1 MFTNTS
7 NIYYS
12 INVVKVYMSDLI
24 QNNPASLQPNQVLQP
39 SEILNIFSDYL
50 AKNVTS
56 SKVVFIRGI
65 YFKKKFDPSWKYAYD
80 IIRDENDQR
89 EITIVIPPSLRDG
102 LKDGAL
108 VLLGGNINRALK
120 DNGTIQ
126 LQLYVTRADIVQDQA
141 ISEEDMKR
149 AEIRNAKSRLGYKN
163 VDSILEDI
171 LYRGEKPRVAL
182 VFATTSITMS
192 DFNAGKDA
200 ASAQI
205 DFTECRVPFSKPQ
218 EVADLLSKLDQNNA
232 YDAIALVRGGGGGI
246 EALDDLIVLES
257 VMNLTTPLICAV
269 GHVEEKIF
277 IKNIADKV
285 APTPNGLG
293 AYFKD
298 MVESV
303 AAKRSKSRA
312 ALVEEVKKQY
322 IQQIE
327 TAEKQ
332 NKSLQEQIE
341 KMTKASNAAQENF
354 KKQSEDMGK
363 QLQTLQESLKSMQKA
378 HEDQT
383 KTFNENLSA
392 LQKTNQKLQESLTV
406 ATAQATKA
414 AAELST
420 ANTRVKDIE
429 TRLSQSQS
437 KVTLWIAIAVV
448 AVIAAIISIAAN

>member
-1 MFTNTS
+1 
-7 NIYYS
+7 
-12 INVVKVYMSDLI
+12 MSEI
-24 QNNPASLQPNQVLQP
+24 VQHSSAAMSQNLQVLKP

-50 AKNVTS
+50 AKNATS

-65 YFKKKFDPSWKYAYD
+65 YFKKKFDPSWKNAYD
-80 IIRDENDQR
+80 IVRDENDQR

-120 DNGTIQ
+120 ENGTIQ
-126 LQLYVTRADIVQDQA
+126 LQLYVTRADVVQEQA

-149 AEIRNAKSRLGYKN
+149 AEIRNAKSRIGYKN

-171 LYRGEKPRVAL
+171 LYRGQRPRVAL

-200 ASAQI
+200 ASSQI
-205 DFTECRVPFSKPQ
+205 DFTELRVPFSKPQ
-218 EVADLLSKLDQNNA
+218 EVAELLSQLDQDNS

-303 AAKRSKSRA
+303 AEKRSKSRA

-363 QLQTLQESLKSMQKA
+363 QLQTLQESLKSMQKSN
-378 HEDQT
+378 EEQT
-383 KTFNENLSA
+383 KTFNDNLSA
-392 LQKTNQKLQESLTV
+392 LQKTNQQLQESLNN

-414 AAELST
+414 VAELFT
-420 ANTRVKDIE
+420 ANTRVKDIQ
-429 TRLSQSQS
+429 TQLSKSQN
-437 KVTLWIAIAVV
+437 KVTLWCAIAVV
-448 AVIAAIISIAAN
+448 AVVVAIIAIAVN

>member
-1 MFTNTS
+1 
-7 NIYYS
+7 
-12 INVVKVYMSDLI
+12 MSEI
-24 QNNPASLQPNQVLQP
+24 VQHSSAAMSQNLQVLKP

-50 AKNVTS
+50 AKNATS

-65 YFKKKFDPSWKYAYD
+65 YFKKKFDPSWKNAYD
-80 IIRDENDQR
+80 IVRDENDQR

-120 DNGTIQ
+120 ENGTIQ

-149 AEIRNAKSRLGYKN
+149 AEIRNAKSRIGYKN

-171 LYRGEKPRVAL
+171 LYRGQRPRVAL

-200 ASAQI
+200 ASSQI
-205 DFTECRVPFSKPQ
+205 DFTELRVPFSKPQ
-218 EVADLLSKLDQNNA
+218 EVAELLSQLDQDNS

-303 AAKRSKSRA
+303 AEKRSKSRA

-363 QLQTLQESLKSMQKA
+363 QLQTLQESLKGMQKSN
-378 HEDQT
+378 EEQT
-383 KTFNENLSA
+383 KTFNDNLSA
-392 LQKTNQKLQESLTV
+392 LQKTNQQLQESLNN

-414 AAELST
+414 VAELST
-420 ANTRVKDIE
+420 ANTRVKDIQ
-429 TRLSQSQS
+429 TQLSKSQN
-437 KVTLWIAIAVV
+437 KVTLWCALAVVAIVIAIIAIAF
-448 AVIAAIISIAAN
+448 N

>member
-1 MFTNTS
+1 MIDTLIPNSTS
-7 NIYYS
+7 MTPA
-12 INVVKVYMSDLI
+12 NVLK
-24 QNNPASLQPNQVLQP
+24 P

-56 SKVVFIRGI
+56 SKVIFIRGI
-65 YFKKKFDPSWKYAYD
+65 YFKKKFDPSWKNAYD
-80 IIRDENDQR
+80 IVRDENDQR

-108 VLLGGNINRALK
+108 VLLGGNINRTLK

-171 LYRGEKPRVAL
+171 LYRGQRPRVAL

-200 ASAQI
+200 ASSQI
-205 DFTECRVPFSKPQ
+205 DFTEFRVPFSKPQ
-218 EVADLLSKLDQNNA
+218 EVAELLSQLDQDNS

-303 AAKRSKSRA
+303 AEKRSKSRA

-363 QLQTLQESLKSMQKA
+363 QLHTLQESLKSMQKSN
-378 HEDQT
+378 EEQT
-383 KTFNENLSA
+383 KTFNDNLSA
-392 LQKTNQKLQESLTV
+392 LQKTNQQLQESLNN

-414 AAELST
+414 VAELST
-420 ANTRVKDIE
+420 ANTRVKDIQ
-429 TRLSQSQS
+429 TQLSKSQN
-437 KVTLWIAIAVV
+437 KVTLWCVIAVFAVVVAIIAIAV
-448 AVIAAIISIAAN
+448 N

>member
-1 MFTNTS
+1 MSDISLISTNMTS
-7 NIYYS
+7 NVQIF
-12 INVVKVYMSDLI
+12 K
-24 QNNPASLQPNQVLQP
+24 P

-50 AKNVTS
+50 AKNATS
-56 SKVVFIRGI
+56 SRVIFLRGI
-65 YFKKKFDPSWKYAYD
+65 YFKKKFDPSWKNAYD
-80 IIRDENDQR
+80 LLKDENDQK
-89 EITIVIPPSLRDG
+89 EITVVIPASLRDR
-102 LKDGAL
+102 LKDGSL
-108 VLLGGNINRALK
+108 VQLGGNINRSLK
-120 DNGTIQ
+120 DNGNIQ
-126 LQLYVTRADIVQDQA
+126 LQLYVTRADVVQEQA

-171 LYRGEKPRVAL
+171 LYRGLRPRVAL

-200 ASAQI
+200 ASQQI

-218 EVADLLSKLDQNNA
+218 EVAELLKQLDQNNS

-303 AAKRSKSRA
+303 AEKRSKSRA

-363 QLQTLQESLKSMQKA
+363 QLQTLQESLKSMQKSN
-378 HEDQT
+378 EEQT
-383 KTFNENLSA
+383 KTFNANLSA
-392 LQKTNQKLQESLTV
+392 LQKTNQQLQESLNN

-414 AAELST
+414 VAELST
-420 ANTRVKDIE
+420 ANTRVKDIQ
-429 TRLSQSQS
+429 TQLSKSQN
-437 KVTLWIAIAVV
+437 KVTLWCVIAVFAVVVAIIAIAV
-448 AVIAAIISIAAN
+448 N

>member
-1 MFTNTS
+1 MGEL
-7 NIYYS
+7 
-12 INVVKVYMSDLI
+12 V
-24 QNNPASLQPNQVLQP
+24 QNNASVLQPSQVLQP

-56 SKVVFIRGI
+56 SKVVFIRGV

-126 LQLYVTRADIVQDQA
+126 LQLYVTRADIVQEQA

-149 AEIRNAKSRLGYKN
+149 AELRNAKSRLGYKN

-171 LYRGEKPRVAL
+171 LYRGQRPRVAL

-200 ASAQI
+200 ASSQI
-205 DFTECRVPFSKPQ
+205 DFTELRVPFSKPQ
-218 EVADLLSKLDQNNA
+218 EVAELLSKLDQDNS

-303 AAKRSKSRA
+303 AEKRSKSRA

-363 QLQTLQESLKSMQKA
+363 QLQTLQESLKSMQKSN
-378 HEDQT
+378 EEQT
-383 KTFNENLSA
+383 KTFNDNLSA
-392 LQKTNQKLQESLTV
+392 LQKTNQQLQESLNN

-414 AAELST
+414 VAELST
-420 ANTRVKDIE
+420 ANTRVKDIQ
-429 TRLSQSQS
+429 TQLSKSQN
-437 KVTLWIAIAVV
+437 KVTLWCALAVV
-448 AVIAAIISIAAN
+448 AIVVAIIAIVFN

>member
-1 MFTNTS
+1 MAIIKAQNMNDVLPLTASTLTGVQ
-7 NIYYS
+7 IY
-12 INVVKVYMSDLI
+12 K
-24 QNNPASLQPNQVLQP
+24 P
-39 SEILNIFSDYL
+39 SEILNIFTDYL

-56 SKVVFIRGI
+56 SKVTYIKGI
-65 YFKKKFDPSWKYAYD
+65 YFKKKFDLSWKYAYD

-126 LQLYVTRADIVQDQA
+126 LQLYVTRADIVQEQA

-171 LYRGEKPRVAL
+171 LYRGQRPRVAL

-200 ASAQI
+200 ASSQI
-205 DFTECRVPFSKPQ
+205 DFTEFRVPFSKPQ
-218 EVADLLSKLDQNNA
+218 EVAELLSQLDQDNS

-303 AAKRSKSRA
+303 AEKRSKSRA

-363 QLQTLQESLKSMQKA
+363 QLHTLQESLKSMQKSN
-378 HEDQT
+378 EEQT
-383 KTFNENLSA
+383 KTFNDNLSA
-392 LQKTNQKLQESLTV
+392 LQKTNQQLQESLNN

-414 AAELST
+414 VAELST
-420 ANTRVKDIE
+420 ANTRVKDIQ
-429 TRLSQSQS
+429 TQLSKSQN
-437 KVTLWIAIAVV
+437 KVTLWCVIAVFAVVVAIIAIAV
-448 AVIAAIISIAAN
+448 N

>member
-1 MFTNTS
+1 MTPA
-7 NIYYS
+7 
-12 INVVKVYMSDLI
+12 NVLK
-24 QNNPASLQPNQVLQP
+24 P

-56 SKVVFIRGI
+56 SKVIFIRGI
-65 YFKKKFDPSWKYAYD
+65 YFKKKFDPSWKNAYD
-80 IIRDENDQR
+80 IVRDENDQR

-108 VLLGGNINRALK
+108 VLLGGNINRTLK
-120 DNGTIQ
+120 DDGAIQ
-126 LQLYVTRADIVQDQA
+126 LQLYVTRTDIVQDQA

-171 LYRGEKPRVAL
+171 LYRGQRPRVAL

-200 ASAQI
+200 ASSQI
-205 DFTECRVPFSKPQ
+205 DFTEFRVPFSKPQ
-218 EVADLLSKLDQNNA
+218 EVAELLSQLDQDNS

-285 APTPNGLG
+285 APTPNGFG
-293 AYFKD
+293 AYIKD

-303 AAKRSKSRA
+303 AEKRSKSRA

-341 KMTKASNAAQENF
+341 KMTKASNAAQDNF
-354 KKQSEDMGK
+354 KKQSEDMAK
-363 QLQTLQESLKSMQKA
+363 QLQTLQESLKSMQKSN
-378 HEDQT
+378 EQQT
-383 KTFNENLSA
+383 KTFNDNLSV
-392 LQKTNQKLQESLTV
+392 LQKTNQQLQESLNN

-414 AAELST
+414 VAEFST
-420 ANTRVKDIE
+420 ANTRVKDIQ
-429 TRLSQSQS
+429 TQLSKSQN
-437 KVTLWIAIAVV
+437 KVTLWCAIAVV
-448 AVIAAIISIAAN
+448 AVVVAIIAIAVN

>member
-1 MFTNTS
+1 MIDTLIPNSTS
-7 NIYYS
+7 MTPA
-12 INVVKVYMSDLI
+12 NVLK
-24 QNNPASLQPNQVLQP
+24 P

-56 SKVVFIRGI
+56 SKVIFIRGI
-65 YFKKKFDPSWKYAYD
+65 YFKKKFDPSWKNAYD
-80 IIRDENDQR
+80 IVRDENDQR

-171 LYRGEKPRVAL
+171 LYRGQRPRVAL

-200 ASAQI
+200 ASSQI
-205 DFTECRVPFSKPQ
+205 DFTEFRVPFSKPQ
-218 EVADLLSKLDQNNA
+218 EVAELLSQLDQDNS

-303 AAKRSKSRA
+303 AEKRSKSRA

-354 KKQSEDMGK
+354 KKQSEDMAK
-363 QLQTLQESLKSMQKA
+363 QLQTLQESLKSMQKSN
-378 HEDQT
+378 EEQT
-383 KTFNENLSA
+383 KTFNDNLSA
-392 LQKTNQKLQESLTV
+392 LQKTNQQLQESLNN

-414 AAELST
+414 VAELST
-420 ANTRVKDIE
+420 ANTRVKDIQ
-429 TRLSQSQS
+429 TQLSKSQN
-437 KVTLWIAIAVV
+437 KVTMWCAIAVFAVIVAIIAIAV
-448 AVIAAIISIAAN
+448 N

>member
-1 MFTNTS
+1 MNDITPTPSNNIVTNVQ
-7 NIYYS
+7 IF
-12 INVVKVYMSDLI
+12 
-24 QNNPASLQPNQVLQP
+24 QP

-56 SKVVFIRGI
+56 SKVTFIRGI
-65 YFKKKFDPSWKYAYD
+65 YFKKKFDPSWKNAYD
-80 IIRDENDQR
+80 IVRDENDQR

-108 VLLGGNINRALK
+108 VLLGGNINRTLK

-171 LYRGEKPRVAL
+171 LYRGQRPRVAL

-200 ASAQI
+200 ASSQI
-205 DFTECRVPFSKPQ
+205 DFTEFRVPFSKPQ
-218 EVADLLSKLDQNNA
+218 EVAELLSQLDQDNS

-303 AAKRSKSRA
+303 AEKRSKSRA

-363 QLQTLQESLKSMQKA
+363 QLHTLQESLKSMQKSN
-378 HEDQT
+378 EEQT
-383 KTFNENLSA
+383 KTFNDNLSA
-392 LQKTNQKLQESLTV
+392 LQKTNQQLQESLNN

-414 AAELST
+414 VAELST
-420 ANTRVKDIE
+420 ANTRVKDIQ
-429 TRLSQSQS
+429 TQLSKSQN
-437 KVTLWIAIAVV
+437 KVTLWCVIAVFAVVVAIIAIAV
-448 AVIAAIISIAAN
+448 N

>member
-1 MFTNTS
+1 MIDTLIPNSTS
-7 NIYYS
+7 MTPA
-12 INVVKVYMSDLI
+12 NVLK
-24 QNNPASLQPNQVLQP
+24 P

-56 SKVVFIRGI
+56 SKVIFIRGI
-65 YFKKKFDPSWKYAYD
+65 YFKKKFDPSWKNAYD
-80 IIRDENDQR
+80 IVRDENDQR

-171 LYRGEKPRVAL
+171 LYRGQRPRVAL

-200 ASAQI
+200 ASSQI
-205 DFTECRVPFSKPQ
+205 DFTEFRVPFSKPQ
-218 EVADLLSKLDQNNA
+218 EVAELLSQLDQDNS

-303 AAKRSKSRA
+303 AEKRSKSRA

-363 QLQTLQESLKSMQKA
+363 QLQTLQESLKSMQKSN
-378 HEDQT
+378 EEQT
-383 KTFNENLSA
+383 KTFNDNLSA
-392 LQKTNQKLQESLTV
+392 LQKTNQQLQESLNN

-414 AAELST
+414 VAELST
-420 ANTRVKDIE
+420 ANTRVKDIQ
-429 TRLSQSQS
+429 TQLNKSQN
-437 KVTLWIAIAVV
+437 KVTLWCALAVVAIVIAIIAIAF
-448 AVIAAIISIAAN
+448 N

>member
-1 MFTNTS
+1 MGEL
-7 NIYYS
+7 
-12 INVVKVYMSDLI
+12 V
-24 QNNPASLQPNQVLQP
+24 QNNASVLQPSQVLQP

-56 SKVVFIRGI
+56 SKVVFIRGV

-126 LQLYVTRADIVQDQA
+126 LQLYVTRADIVQEQA

-149 AEIRNAKSRLGYKN
+149 AELRNAKSRLGYKN

-171 LYRGEKPRVAL
+171 LYRGQRPRVAL

-200 ASAQI
+200 ASSQI
-205 DFTECRVPFSKPQ
+205 DFTELRVPFSKPQ
-218 EVADLLSKLDQNNA
+218 EVAELLSKLDQDNS

-303 AAKRSKSRA
+303 AEKRSKSRA

-363 QLQTLQESLKSMQKA
+363 QLQTLQESLKSMQKSN
-378 HEDQT
+378 EEQT
-383 KTFNENLSA
+383 KTFNDNLSA
-392 LQKTNQKLQESLTV
+392 LQKTNQQLQESLNN

-414 AAELST
+414 VAELST
-420 ANTRVKDIE
+420 ANTRVKDIQIQ
-429 TRLSQSQS
+429 LSKSQN
-437 KVTLWIAIAVV
+437 KVTLWCALAVVAIVVAIIAIAF
-448 AVIAAIISIAAN
+448 N

>member
-1 MFTNTS
+1 
-7 NIYYS
+7 
-12 INVVKVYMSDLI
+12 MSEI
-24 QNNPASLQPNQVLQP
+24 VQHSSAAMSQNLQVLKP

-50 AKNVTS
+50 AKNATS

-65 YFKKKFDPSWKYAYD
+65 YFKKKFDPSWKNAYD
-80 IIRDENDQR
+80 IVRDENDQR

-120 DNGTIQ
+120 ENGTIQ
-126 LQLYVTRADIVQDQA
+126 LQLYVTRADVVQEQA

-171 LYRGEKPRVAL
+171 LYRGQKPRVAL

-200 ASAQI
+200 ASSQI
-205 DFTECRVPFSKPQ
+205 DFTEFRVPFSKPQ
-218 EVADLLSKLDQNNA
+218 EVAELLSQLDQDNS

-303 AAKRSKSRA
+303 AEKRSKSRA

-341 KMTKASNAAQENF
+341 KITKASNAAQENF

-363 QLQTLQESLKSMQKA
+363 QLQTLQESLKSMQKSN
-378 HEDQT
+378 EEQT
-383 KTFNENLSA
+383 KTFNDNLSA
-392 LQKTNQKLQESLTV
+392 LQKTNHQLQESLNN

-414 AAELST
+414 VAELST
-420 ANTRVKDIE
+420 ANTRVKDIQ
-429 TRLSQSQS
+429 TQLNKSQN
-437 KVTLWIAIAVV
+437 KVTLWCALAVVAIVVAIIAIAF
-448 AVIAAIISIAAN
+448 N

>member
-1 MFTNTS
+1 MNDITPT
-7 NIYYS
+7 
-12 INVVKVYMSDLI
+12 
-24 QNNPASLQPNQVLQP
+24 QNNNIVSNVQIFQP

-50 AKNVTS
+50 AKNATS
-56 SKVVFIRGI
+56 SKVTFIRGI
-65 YFKKKFDPSWKYAYD
+65 YFKKKFDTSWKYAYD
-80 IIRDENDQR
+80 IVRDENDQR

-126 LQLYVTRADIVQDQA
+126 LQLYVTRADIVQEQV

-149 AEIRNAKSRLGYKN
+149 TEIRNAKSRIGYKN

-171 LYRGEKPRVAL
+171 LYRGQKPRVAL

-192 DFNAGKDA
+192 DFNSGKDA
-200 ASAQI
+200 ASSHI
-205 DFTECRVPFSKPQ
+205 DFTEYRVPFSKPQ
-218 EVADLLSKLDQNNA
+218 DVADLLSKLDQNNSF
-232 YDAIALVRGGGGGI
+232 DAIALVRGGGGGI

-257 VMNLTTPLICAV
+257 LLNLKTPLICAV

-303 AAKRSKSRA
+303 AERRSKSRA

-363 QLQTLQESLKSMQKA
+363 QLQTLQESLKSMQKT

-383 KTFNENLSA
+383 KTFNDNLTA
-392 LQKTNQKLQESLTV
+392 LQQTNQKLQESLTA

-414 AAELST
+414 TAELST
-420 ANTRVKDIE
+420 SNNRVKDIE
-429 TRLSQSQS
+429 TRLSQSQN
-437 KVTLWIAIAVV
+437 KVTLWASIAAIAT
-448 AVIAAIISIAAN
+448 IAAIIAILAS

>member
-1 MFTNTS
+1 MGEIAVS
-7 NIYYS
+7 KS
-12 INVVKVYMSDLI
+12 
-24 QNNPASLQPNQVLQP
+24 SLVESMQALKP
-39 SEILNIFSDYL
+39 SEVLNIFSDYL

-56 SKVVFIRGI
+56 SKVVYIRGI
-65 YFKKKFDPSWKYAYD
+65 YFKKKFDSSWKYAYD

-89 EITIVIPPSLRDG
+89 EITIVIPPSLREG

-149 AEIRNAKSRLGYKN
+149 AEIRNEKSRLGYKN

-171 LYRGEKPRVAL
+171 MYRGERPRVAL

-200 ASAQI
+200 ASSQI

-218 EVADLLSKLDQNNA
+218 EVADLLSKLDQNNS

-303 AAKRSKSRA
+303 AEKRSKSRA

-363 QLQTLQESLKSMQKA
+363 QLQTLQESLKSMHKSN
-378 HEDQT
+378 EEQT
-383 KTFNENLSA
+383 KTFNDNLSA
-392 LQKTNQKLQESLTV
+392 LQKTNQQLQESLNN

-414 AAELST
+414 VAELST
-420 ANTRVKDIE
+420 ANTRVKDIQ
-429 TRLSQSQS
+429 TQLSKSQN
-437 KVTLWIAIAVV
+437 KVTLWCALAVVAIVVAIIAIAF
-448 AVIAAIISIAAN
+448 N

>member
-1 MFTNTS
+1 MCVNMGEL
-7 NIYYS
+7 
-12 INVVKVYMSDLI
+12 V
-24 QNNPASLQPNQVLQP
+24 QNNSAALQPAQVLQP

-126 LQLYVTRADIVQDQA
+126 LQLYVTRADIVQEQA

-149 AEIRNAKSRLGYKN
+149 AELRNAKSRLGYKN

-171 LYRGEKPRVAL
+171 LYRGQRPRVAL

-200 ASAQI
+200 ASSQI
-205 DFTECRVPFSKPQ
+205 DFTELRVPFSKPQ
-218 EVADLLSKLDQNNA
+218 EVAELLSKLDQDNS

-303 AAKRSKSRA
+303 AEKRSKSRA

-363 QLQTLQESLKSMQKA
+363 QLQTLQESLKSMQKSN
-378 HEDQT
+378 EEQT
-383 KTFNENLSA
+383 KTFNDNLSA
-392 LQKTNQKLQESLTV
+392 LQKTNQQLQESLNN

-414 AAELST
+414 VAELST
-420 ANTRVKDIE
+420 ANTRVKDIQ
-429 TRLSQSQS
+429 TQLSKSQN
-437 KVTLWIAIAVV
+437 KVTLWCAIAVV
-448 AVIAAIISIAAN
+448 AVVVAIIAIAVN

>member
-1 MFTNTS
+1 MTS
-7 NIYYS
+7 NVQIF
-12 INVVKVYMSDLI
+12 K
-24 QNNPASLQPNQVLQP
+24 P

-50 AKNVTS
+50 AKNATS
-56 SKVVFIRGI
+56 SRVIFLRGI
-65 YFKKKFDPSWKYAYD
+65 YFKKKFDPSWKNAYD
-80 IIRDENDQR
+80 LLKDENDQK
-89 EITIVIPPSLRDG
+89 EITVVIPASLRDG
-102 LKDGAL
+102 LKDGSL
-108 VLLGGNINRALK
+108 VQLGGNINRSLK
-120 DNGTIQ
+120 DNGNIQ
-126 LQLYVTRADIVQDQA
+126 LQLYVTRAEVVQEQA

-149 AEIRNAKSRLGYKN
+149 AEIRNAKSRIGYKN

-171 LYRGEKPRVAL
+171 LYRGQRPRVAL

-200 ASAQI
+200 ASSQI
-205 DFTECRVPFSKPQ
+205 DFTELRVPFSKPQ
-218 EVADLLSKLDQNNA
+218 EVAELLSQLDQDDS

-246 EALDDLIVLES
+246 EALDDLIVLER
-257 VMNLTTPLICAV
+257 VMNLTTPLICAL

-303 AAKRSKSRA
+303 AEKRSKSRA

-332 NKSLQEQIE
+332 NRSLQEQIE

-363 QLQTLQESLKSMQKA
+363 QLQTLQESLKSMQKSN
-378 HEDQT
+378 EEQT
-383 KTFNENLSA
+383 KTFNDNLSA
-392 LQKTNQKLQESLTV
+392 LQKTNQQLQESLNN

-414 AAELST
+414 VAELST
-420 ANTRVKDIE
+420 ANTRVKDIQ
-429 TRLSQSQS
+429 TQLSKSQN
-437 KVTLWIAIAVV
+437 KVTLWCALAVVAIVVAIIAIAF
-448 AVIAAIISIAAN
+448 N

>member
-1 MFTNTS
+1 
-7 NIYYS
+7 
-12 INVVKVYMSDLI
+12 MSEI
-24 QNNPASLQPNQVLQP
+24 VQHSSAAMSQNLQVLKP

-50 AKNVTS
+50 AKNATS

-65 YFKKKFDPSWKYAYD
+65 YFKKKFDPSWKNAYD
-80 IIRDENDQR
+80 IVRDENDQR

-120 DNGTIQ
+120 ENGTIQ
-126 LQLYVTRADIVQDQA
+126 LQLYVTRADVVQEQA

-171 LYRGEKPRVAL
+171 LYRGQRPRVAL

-200 ASAQI
+200 ASSQI
-205 DFTECRVPFSKPQ
+205 DFTELRVPFSKPQ
-218 EVADLLSKLDQNNA
+218 EVAELLSQLDQDNS

-303 AAKRSKSRA
+303 AEKRSKSRA

-363 QLQTLQESLKSMQKA
+363 QLQTLQESLKSMQKSN
-378 HEDQT
+378 EEQT
-383 KTFNENLSA
+383 KTFNDNLSA
-392 LQKTNQKLQESLTV
+392 LQKTNQQLQESLNN

-414 AAELST
+414 VAELFT
-420 ANTRVKDIE
+420 ANTRVKDIQ
-429 TRLSQSQS
+429 TQLSKSQN
-437 KVTLWIAIAVV
+437 KVTLWCALAVVAIVVAIIAIAF
-448 AVIAAIISIAAN
+448 N

>member
-1 MFTNTS
+1 MNDVLPLTASTLTGVQ
-7 NIYYS
+7 IY
-12 INVVKVYMSDLI
+12 K
-24 QNNPASLQPNQVLQP
+24 P
-39 SEILNIFSDYL
+39 SEILNIFTDYL

-56 SKVVFIRGI
+56 SKVTYIKGI
-65 YFKKKFDPSWKYAYD
+65 YFKKKFDLSWKYAYD

-126 LQLYVTRADIVQDQA
+126 LQLYVTRADIVQEQA

-149 AEIRNAKSRLGYKN
+149 AEIRNAKSRVGYKN

-218 EVADLLSKLDQNNA
+218 EVADLLTKLDQSNA

-257 VMNLTTPLICAV
+257 VLNLTTPLICAV

-303 AAKRSKSRA
+303 AEKRSKSRA

>member
-1 MFTNTS
+1 MNDVLPLTASTLTGVQ
-7 NIYYS
+7 IY
-12 INVVKVYMSDLI
+12 K
-24 QNNPASLQPNQVLQP
+24 P
-39 SEILNIFSDYL
+39 SEILNIFTDYL

-56 SKVVFIRGI
+56 SKVTYIKGI
-65 YFKKKFDPSWKYAYD
+65 YFKKKFDLSWKYAYD

-126 LQLYVTRADIVQDQA
+126 LQLYVTRADIVQEQA

-149 AEIRNAKSRLGYKN
+149 AEIRNAKSRVGYKN

-218 EVADLLSKLDQNNA
+218 EVADLLTKLDQNNA

-257 VMNLTTPLICAV
+257 VLNLTTPLICAV

-303 AAKRSKSRA
+303 AEKRSKSRA

>member
-1 MFTNTS
+1 MNDITHTQTNNIVS
-7 NIYYS
+7 NIQ
-12 INVVKVYMSDLI
+12 IF
-24 QNNPASLQPNQVLQP
+24 QP

-50 AKNVTS
+50 AKNATS
-56 SKVVFIRGI
+56 SKVTFIRGI
-65 YFKKKFDPSWKYAYD
+65 YFKKKFDASWKYAYD
-80 IIRDENDQR
+80 IVRDENDQR

-149 AEIRNAKSRLGYKN
+149 AEIRNAKSRIGYKN

-171 LYRGEKPRVAL
+171 LYRGQKPRVAL

-200 ASAQI
+200 ASSQI
-205 DFTECRVPFSKPQ
+205 DFTELRVPFSKPQ
-218 EVADLLSKLDQNNA
+218 EVAELLSQLDQDNS

-293 AYFKD
+293 SYFKD

-303 AAKRSKSRA
+303 AEKRSKSRA

-341 KMTKASNAAQENF
+341 KMTKASNTAQENF

-363 QLQTLQESLKSMQKA
+363 QLQTLQENLKSMQKSN
-378 HEDQT
+378 EEQT
-383 KTFNENLSA
+383 KTFNDNLSA
-392 LQKTNQKLQESLTV
+392 LQKTNQQLQESLNN

-414 AAELST
+414 VAELST
-420 ANTRVKDIE
+420 ANTRVKDIQ
-429 TRLSQSQS
+429 TQLGKSQN
-437 KVTLWIAIAVV
+437 KVTLWCALAVVAIVVAIIAIAF
-448 AVIAAIISIAAN
+448 N

>member
-1 MFTNTS
+1 MNDITHTQTNNIVS
-7 NIYYS
+7 NIQ
-12 INVVKVYMSDLI
+12 IF
-24 QNNPASLQPNQVLQP
+24 QP

-50 AKNVTS
+50 AKNATS
-56 SKVVFIRGI
+56 SKVTFIRGI
-65 YFKKKFDPSWKYAYD
+65 YFKKKFDASWKYAYD
-80 IIRDENDQR
+80 IVRDENDQR

-126 LQLYVTRADIVQDQA
+126 LQLYVTRADVVQEQA

-149 AEIRNAKSRLGYKN
+149 AEIRNAKSRIGYKN

-171 LYRGEKPRVAL
+171 LYRGQKPRVAL

-200 ASAQI
+200 ASSQI
-205 DFTECRVPFSKPQ
+205 DFTELRVPFSKPQ
-218 EVADLLSKLDQNNA
+218 EVAGLLSKLDQDNS

-303 AAKRSKSRA
+303 AEKRSKSRA

-363 QLQTLQESLKSMQKA
+363 QLQTLQENLKSMQKSN
-378 HEDQT
+378 EEQT
-383 KTFNENLSA
+383 KTFNDNLSA
-392 LQKTNQKLQESLTV
+392 LQKTNQQLQESLNN

-414 AAELST
+414 VAELST
-420 ANTRVKDIE
+420 ANTRVKDIQ
-429 TRLSQSQS
+429 TQLSKSQN
-437 KVTLWIAIAVV
+437 KVTLWCALAVVAIVVAIIAIAF
-448 AVIAAIISIAAN
+448 N

>member
-1 MFTNTS
+1 MNDISPISTNMTS
-7 NIYYS
+7 NVQIF
-12 INVVKVYMSDLI
+12 K
-24 QNNPASLQPNQVLQP
+24 P

-50 AKNVTS
+50 AKNATS
-56 SKVVFIRGI
+56 SRVIFLRGI
-65 YFKKKFDPSWKYAYD
+65 YFKKKFDPSWKNAYD
-80 IIRDENDQR
+80 LLKDENDQK
-89 EITIVIPPSLRDG
+89 EITVVIPASLRDG
-102 LKDGAL
+102 LKDGSL
-108 VLLGGNINRALK
+108 VQLGGNINRSLK
-120 DNGTIQ
+120 DNGNIQ
-126 LQLYVTRADIVQDQA
+126 LQLYVTRAEVVQEQA

-149 AEIRNAKSRLGYKN
+149 AEIRNAKSRIGYKN

-171 LYRGEKPRVAL
+171 LYRGQRPRVAL

-200 ASAQI
+200 ASSQI
-205 DFTECRVPFSKPQ
+205 DFTELRVPFSKPQ
-218 EVADLLSKLDQNNA
+218 EVAELLSQLDQDNS

-303 AAKRSKSRA
+303 AEKRSKSRA

-363 QLQTLQESLKSMQKA
+363 QLQTLQESLKSMQKSN
-378 HEDQT
+378 EEQT
-383 KTFNENLSA
+383 KTFNDNLSA
-392 LQKTNQKLQESLTV
+392 LQKTNQQLQESLNN

-414 AAELST
+414 VAELST
-420 ANTRVKDIE
+420 ANTRVKDIQ
-429 TRLSQSQS
+429 TQLSKSQN
-437 KVTLWIAIAVV
+437 KVTLWCALAVVAIVIAIIAIAF
-448 AVIAAIISIAAN
+448 N

>member
-1 MFTNTS
+1 MGEL
-7 NIYYS
+7 
-12 INVVKVYMSDLI
+12 V
-24 QNNPASLQPNQVLQP
+24 QNNSAALQPAHVLQP

-149 AEIRNAKSRLGYKN
+149 TEIRNAKSRLGYKN

-257 VMNLTTPLICAV
+257 ILNLTTPLICAV

-341 KMTKASNAAQENF
+341 KMTKASTDAQANF

>member
-1 MFTNTS
+1 MIDTLIPNSTS
-7 NIYYS
+7 MTPA
-12 INVVKVYMSDLI
+12 NVLK
-24 QNNPASLQPNQVLQP
+24 P

-56 SKVVFIRGI
+56 SKVIFIRGI
-65 YFKKKFDPSWKYAYD
+65 YFKKKFDPSWKNAYD
-80 IIRDENDQR
+80 IVRDENDQR

-171 LYRGEKPRVAL
+171 LYRGQRPRVAL

-200 ASAQI
+200 ASSQI
-205 DFTECRVPFSKPQ
+205 DFTELRVPFSKPQ
-218 EVADLLSKLDQNNA
+218 EVAELLSQLDQDNS

-303 AAKRSKSRA
+303 AEKRSKSRA

-354 KKQSEDMGK
+354 KKQSEDMAK
-363 QLQTLQESLKSMQKA
+363 QLQTLQESLKSMQKSN
-378 HEDQT
+378 EEQT
-383 KTFNENLSA
+383 KTFNDNLSA
-392 LQKTNQKLQESLTV
+392 LQKTNQQLQESLNN

-414 AAELST
+414 VAELST
-420 ANTRVKDIE
+420 ANTRVKDIQ
-429 TRLSQSQS
+429 TQLNKSQN
-437 KVTLWIAIAVV
+437 KVTLWCALAVVAIVVAIIAIAV
-448 AVIAAIISIAAN
+448 N

>member
-1 MFTNTS
+1 MSDISLISTNMTS
-7 NIYYS
+7 NVQIF
-12 INVVKVYMSDLI
+12 K
-24 QNNPASLQPNQVLQP
+24 P

-50 AKNVTS
+50 AKNATS
-56 SKVVFIRGI
+56 SRVIFLRGI
-65 YFKKKFDPSWKYAYD
+65 YFKKKFDPSWKNAYD
-80 IIRDENDQR
+80 LLKDENDQK
-89 EITIVIPPSLRDG
+89 EITVVIPASLRDR
-102 LKDGAL
+102 LKDGSL
-108 VLLGGNINRALK
+108 VQLGGNINRSLK
-120 DNGTIQ
+120 DNGNIQ
-126 LQLYVTRADIVQDQA
+126 LQLYVTRADVVQEQA

-171 LYRGEKPRVAL
+171 LYRGLRPRVAL

-200 ASAQI
+200 ASQQI

-218 EVADLLSKLDQNNA
+218 EVAELLKQLDQNNS

-303 AAKRSKSRA
+303 AEKRSKSRA

-363 QLQTLQESLKSMQKA
+363 QLQTLQESLKSMQKSN
-378 HEDQT
+378 EEQT
-383 KTFNENLSA
+383 KTFNDNLSA
-392 LQKTNQKLQESLTV
+392 LQKTNQQLQESLNN

-414 AAELST
+414 VAELST
-420 ANTRVKDIE
+420 ANTRVKDIQ
-429 TRLSQSQS
+429 TQLSKSQN
-437 KVTLWIAIAVV
+437 KVTLWCALAVVAIVVAIIAIAF
-448 AVIAAIISIAAN
+448 N

>member
-1 MFTNTS
+1 
-7 NIYYS
+7 
-12 INVVKVYMSDLI
+12 MSEI
-24 QNNPASLQPNQVLQP
+24 VQHSSAAMSQNLQVLKP

-50 AKNVTS
+50 AKNATS

-65 YFKKKFDPSWKYAYD
+65 YFKKKFDPSWKNAYD
-80 IIRDENDQR
+80 IVRDENDQR

-120 DNGTIQ
+120 ENGTIQ

-149 AEIRNAKSRLGYKN
+149 AEIRNAKSRIGYKN

-171 LYRGEKPRVAL
+171 LYRGQRPRVAL

-200 ASAQI
+200 ASSQI
-205 DFTECRVPFSKPQ
+205 DFTEFRVPFSKPQ
-218 EVADLLSKLDQNNA
+218 EVAELLSQLDQDNS

-246 EALDDLIVLES
+246 EALDDLVVLES

-303 AAKRSKSRA
+303 AEKRSKSRA

-341 KMTKASNAAQENF
+341 KMTKASTEAQANF
-354 KKQSEDMGK
+354 KAQSDALTK
-363 QLQTLQESLKSMQKA
+363 QLSTLQENLKKMNESNSEQVKKFNSTITEMQK
-378 HEDQT
+378 T
-383 KTFNENLSA
+383 NSA
-392 LQKTNQKLQESLTV
+392 LQNSVGKLTEQN
-406 ATAQATKA
+406 ATAASNLQAA
-414 AAELST
+414 RAQVDELT
-420 ANTRVKDIE
+420 QRLKDTSNGRSLLI
-429 TRLSQSQS
+429 
-437 KVTLWIAIAVV
+437 IIAVV
-448 AVIAAIISIAAN
+448 ATIAALVLAIS

>member
-1 MFTNTS
+1 MGEIAVS
-7 NIYYS
+7 KS
-12 INVVKVYMSDLI
+12 
-24 QNNPASLQPNQVLQP
+24 SLVESMQALKP
-39 SEILNIFSDYL
+39 SEVLNIFSDYL

-56 SKVVFIRGI
+56 SKVVYIRGI
-65 YFKKKFDPSWKYAYD
+65 YFKKKFDSSWKYAYD

-89 EITIVIPPSLRDG
+89 EITIVIPPSLREG

-149 AEIRNAKSRLGYKN
+149 AEIRNEKSRLGYKN

-171 LYRGEKPRVAL
+171 MYRGERPRVAL

-200 ASAQI
+200 ASSQI

-218 EVADLLSKLDQNNA
+218 EVADLLSKLDQNNS

-303 AAKRSKSRA
+303 AEKRSKSRA

-363 QLQTLQESLKSMQKA
+363 QLQTLQENLKSMQKSN
-378 HEDQT
+378 EEQT
-383 KTFNENLSA
+383 KTFNDNLSA
-392 LQKTNQKLQESLTV
+392 LQKTNQQLQESLNN

-414 AAELST
+414 VAELST
-420 ANTRVKDIE
+420 ANTRVKDIQ
-429 TRLSQSQS
+429 TQLSKSQN
-437 KVTLWIAIAVV
+437 KVTLWCALAVVAIVIAIIAIAF
-448 AVIAAIISIAAN
+448 N

>member
-1 MFTNTS
+1 
-7 NIYYS
+7 
-12 INVVKVYMSDLI
+12 MSEI
-24 QNNPASLQPNQVLQP
+24 VQHSSAAMSQNLQVLKP

-50 AKNVTS
+50 AKNATS

-65 YFKKKFDPSWKYAYD
+65 YFKKKFDPSWKNAYD
-80 IIRDENDQR
+80 IVRDENDQR

-120 DNGTIQ
+120 ENGTIQ

-149 AEIRNAKSRLGYKN
+149 AEIRNAKSRIGYKN

-171 LYRGEKPRVAL
+171 LYRGQRPRVAL

-200 ASAQI
+200 ASSQI
-205 DFTECRVPFSKPQ
+205 DFTELRVPFSKPQ
-218 EVADLLSKLDQNNA
+218 EVAELLSQLDQDNS

-303 AAKRSKSRA
+303 AEKRSKSRA

-354 KKQSEDMGK
+354 KKQSEDMAK
-363 QLQTLQESLKSMQKA
+363 QLQTLQESLKSMQKSN
-378 HEDQT
+378 EEQT
-383 KTFNENLSA
+383 KTFNDNLSA
-392 LQKTNQKLQESLTV
+392 LQKTNQQLQVSLNN

-414 AAELST
+414 VAELST
-420 ANTRVKDIE
+420 ANTRVKDIQ
-429 TRLSQSQS
+429 TQLNKSQN
-437 KVTLWIAIAVV
+437 KVTLWCALAVVAIVVAIIAIAF
-448 AVIAAIISIAAN
+448 N

>member
-1 MFTNTS
+1 MGEL
-7 NIYYS
+7 
-12 INVVKVYMSDLI
+12 V
-24 QNNPASLQPNQVLQP
+24 QNNSAALQPAQVLQP

-149 AEIRNAKSRLGYKN
+149 TEIRNAKSRLGYKN

-257 VMNLTTPLICAV
+257 ILNLTTPLICAV

-341 KMTKASNAAQENF
+341 KMTKASTDAQANF

>member
-1 MFTNTS
+1 MIDTLIPNSTS
-7 NIYYS
+7 MTPA
-12 INVVKVYMSDLI
+12 NVLK
-24 QNNPASLQPNQVLQP
+24 P

-56 SKVVFIRGI
+56 SKVIFIRGI
-65 YFKKKFDPSWKYAYD
+65 YFKKKFDPSWKNAYD
-80 IIRDENDQR
+80 IVRDENDQR

-108 VLLGGNINRALK
+108 VLLGGTINRALK

-171 LYRGEKPRVAL
+171 LYRGQRPRVAL

-200 ASAQI
+200 ASSQI
-205 DFTECRVPFSKPQ
+205 DFTEFRVPFSKPQ
-218 EVADLLSKLDQNNA
+218 EVAELLSQLDQDNS

-303 AAKRSKSRA
+303 AEKRSKSRA

-363 QLQTLQESLKSMQKA
+363 QL
-378 HEDQT
+378 
-383 KTFNENLSA
+383 
-392 LQKTNQKLQESLTV
+392 
-406 ATAQATKA
+406 
-414 AAELST
+414 
-420 ANTRVKDIE
+420 
-429 TRLSQSQS
+429 
-437 KVTLWIAIAVV
+437 
-448 AVIAAIISIAAN
+448 

>member
-1 MFTNTS
+1 MND
-7 NIYYS
+7 I
-12 INVVKVYMSDLI
+12 VL
-24 QNNPASLQPNQVLQP
+24 NNSTAVQSAQILKP

-56 SKVVFIRGI
+56 SKVVYIRGI

-149 AEIRNAKSRLGYKN
+149 AEIRNAKSRVGYKN

-171 LYRGEKPRVAL
+171 LYRGEKPRIAL

-341 KMTKASNAAQENF
+341 KMTKASSAAQENF

-414 AAELST
+414 AAELTT

>member
-1 MFTNTS
+1 
-7 NIYYS
+7 
-12 INVVKVYMSDLI
+12 MSEI
-24 QNNPASLQPNQVLQP
+24 VQHSSAAMSQNLQVLKP

-50 AKNVTS
+50 AKNATS

-65 YFKKKFDPSWKYAYD
+65 YFKKKFDPSWKNAYD
-80 IIRDENDQR
+80 IVRDENDQR
-89 EITIVIPPSLRDG
+89 EITVVIPPSLRDG

-120 DNGTIQ
+120 ENGTIQ
-126 LQLYVTRADIVQDQA
+126 LQLYVTRADVVQEQA

-171 LYRGEKPRVAL
+171 LYRGLRPRVAL

-200 ASAQI
+200 ASQQI
-205 DFTECRVPFSKPQ
+205 DFTEFRVPFSKPQ
-218 EVADLLSKLDQNNA
+218 EVAELLSQLDKDNS

-257 VMNLTTPLICAV
+257 VMSLTTPLICAV

-303 AAKRSKSRA
+303 AEKRSKSRA

-363 QLQTLQESLKSMQKA
+363 QLQTLQESLKSMQKSN
-378 HEDQT
+378 EEQT
-383 KTFNENLSA
+383 KTFNDNLSA
-392 LQKTNQKLQESLTV
+392 LQKTNQQLQESLNN

-414 AAELST
+414 VAELST
-420 ANTRVKDIE
+420 ANTRVKDIQ
-429 TRLSQSQS
+429 TQLSKSQN
-437 KVTLWIAIAVV
+437 KVTLWCAIAVFAVVVAIIAIAV
-448 AVIAAIISIAAN
+448 N

>member
-1 MFTNTS
+1 MGEL
-7 NIYYS
+7 
-12 INVVKVYMSDLI
+12 V
-24 QNNPASLQPNQVLQP
+24 QNNSAALQPAQVLQP

-171 LYRGEKPRVAL
+171 LYRGQRPRVAL

-200 ASAQI
+200 ASSQI
-205 DFTECRVPFSKPQ
+205 DFTELRVPFSKPQ
-218 EVADLLSKLDQNNA
+218 EVAELLSQLDQDNS

-303 AAKRSKSRA
+303 AEKRSKSRA

-332 NKSLQEQIE
+332 NKSLQEQLE
-341 KMTKASNAAQENF
+341 KMTKSSTEAQANF
-354 KKQSEDMGK
+354 KAQSESMTK
-363 QLQTLQESLKSMQKA
+363 QLVELQESLKTIQKTNV
-378 HEDQT
+378 DQS
-383 KTFNENLSA
+383 KTFNDNLSA
-392 LQKTNQKLQESLTV
+392 LQKTNADLQCALGN
-406 ATAQATKA
+406 ATAQANKA
-414 AAELST
+414 LSELT
-420 ANTRVKDIE
+420 IANTRNKDFE
-429 TRLSQSQS
+429 NRLQNSEKKS
-437 KVTLWIAIAVV
+437 KVLIVLSIILVIV
-448 AVIAAIISIAAN
+448 LIIVIAS

>member
-1 MFTNTS
+1 
-7 NIYYS
+7 
-12 INVVKVYMSDLI
+12 MSEI
-24 QNNPASLQPNQVLQP
+24 VQHSSAAMSQNLQVLKP

-50 AKNVTS
+50 AKNATS

-65 YFKKKFDPSWKYAYD
+65 YFKKKFDPSWKNAYD
-80 IIRDENDQR
+80 IVRDENDQR

-120 DNGTIQ
+120 ENGTIQ
-126 LQLYVTRADIVQDQA
+126 LQLYVTRADVVQEQA

-149 AEIRNAKSRLGYKN
+149 AEIRNAKSRIGYKN

-171 LYRGEKPRVAL
+171 LYRGLRPRVAL

-200 ASAQI
+200 ASQQI
-205 DFTECRVPFSKPQ
+205 DFTERRVPFSKPQ
-218 EVADLLSKLDQNNA
+218 EVAELLKQLDQNNS

-303 AAKRSKSRA
+303 AEKRSKSRA

-363 QLQTLQESLKSMQKA
+363 QLQTLQESLKSMQKSN
-378 HEDQT
+378 EEQT
-383 KTFNENLSA
+383 KTFNDNLFA
-392 LQKTNQKLQESLTV
+392 LQKTNQQLQESLNN

-414 AAELST
+414 VAELST
-420 ANTRVKDIE
+420 ANTRVKDIQ
-429 TRLSQSQS
+429 TQLSKSQN
-437 KVTLWIAIAVV
+437 KVTLWCALAVVAIVIAIIAIAF
-448 AVIAAIISIAAN
+448 N

>member
-1 MFTNTS
+1 MIDTLIPNSTS
-7 NIYYS
+7 MTPA
-12 INVVKVYMSDLI
+12 NVLK
-24 QNNPASLQPNQVLQP
+24 P

-56 SKVVFIRGI
+56 SKVIFIRGI
-65 YFKKKFDPSWKYAYD
+65 YFKKKFDPSWKNAYD
-80 IIRDENDQR
+80 IVRDENDQR

-108 VLLGGNINRALK
+108 VLLGGNINRTLK

-171 LYRGEKPRVAL
+171 LYRGQRPRVAL

-200 ASAQI
+200 ASSQI
-205 DFTECRVPFSKPQ
+205 DFTEFRVPFSKPQ
-218 EVADLLSKLDQNNA
+218 EVAELLSQLDQDNS

-303 AAKRSKSRA
+303 AEKRSKSRA

-341 KMTKASNAAQENF
+341 KITKASNAAQENF

-363 QLQTLQESLKSMQKA
+363 QLQTLQESLKSMQKSN
-378 HEDQT
+378 EEQT
-383 KTFNENLSA
+383 KTFNDNLSA
-392 LQKTNQKLQESLTV
+392 LQKTNQQLQESLNN

-414 AAELST
+414 VAELST
-420 ANTRVKDIE
+420 ANTRVKDIQ
-429 TRLSQSQS
+429 TQLSKSQN
-437 KVTLWIAIAVV
+437 KVTLWCAIAVV
-448 AVIAAIISIAAN
+448 AVVVAIIAIAVN